1 MGHGA
6 VHHVKGAS
14 QGAGAARVSRGAHHM
29 ALVTRSQV
37 RAIWRQPGRIRCGS
51 VNALLLLAHGVRRHR
66 VTFQLSDGEAG
77 ELSVVGRLKADCA
90 SYPIGGAVGDV
101 FTVLCSLRLVP
112 GLCWSSSA
120 SPCKRESTPPGK

>member
-14 QGAGAARVSRGAHHM
+14 QGAGAARVSPGAHHM

-51 VNALLLLAHGVRRHR
+51 VNVLLLLAHGERRPNYPMAK
-66 VTFQLSDGEAG
+66 QES
-77 ELSVVGRLKADCA
+77 SVWWADSKPTA
-90 SYPIGGAVGDV
+90 QA
-101 FTVLCSLRLVP
+101 TR
-112 GLCWSSSA
+112 
-120 SPCKRESTPPGK
+120 